1 VSQNF
6 RDQGFSA
13 IMPVAVRP
21 VAVHVA
27 MADEIF
33 AGLLTP

>member
-1 VSQNF
+1 VV
-6 RDQGFSA
+6 RA
-13 IMPVAVRP
+13 IVPVAVY
-21 VAVHVA
+21 VA

>member
-1 VSQNF
+1 M
-6 RDQGFSA
+6 RGEGAKTA
-13 IMPVAVRP
+13 IMPVG
-21 VAVHVA
+21 VHVA